1 MWPGFAEGGWIGNG
15 IYNTDSVVAR
25 YAGGG
30 SILLAGGEHVM
41 PADVAARYRPE
52 LDSMRAGTYSV
63 ANDLPA
69 LPAFTPAAPPPSAPD
84 GGLLAALRRQN
95 VLLEGLNALLQAL
108 LASNADGLLAIE
120 AAVETGNTYGEQTA
134 REARLRAAAPAGGR

>member
-69 LPAFTPAAPPPSAPD
+69 LPAVAPSAAPLSQSD
-84 GGLLAALRRQN
+84 GGLLAALRRQ
-95 VLLEGLNALLQAL
+95 NALLQAL